1 MKNKTMI
8 IFAKIV
14 YAKILRALAIKAIDD
29 PNSELDELTVRILDI
44 IFEYEDKDKGESDE

>member
-44 IFEYEDKDKGESDE
+44 IFEYKDKCEGDE